1 LIQEI
6 KILFYLAKA
15 MRFIFFL
22 FGAFIFSTVA
32 VGQTKT
38 KTTVKKGVKT
48 SKNASYKKPVAKN
61 MKPILKDTTT
71 YSVKLFCDATALLYI
86 DGQRIGQI
94 QKDVLFRAR
103 LPKGNYKIK
112 AINSMNAADF
122 TFINYVVNPK
132 AKETIEELKLQDI
145 ITKRI
150 NKETAE
156 AELAL
161 KTTTQTKS
169 QKNKQDAINKTT
181 GGIDLVYVRGGSFA
195 MGSDKGESDEKPIH
209 SVTLSNYFIGKYEV
223 TVGQFRKF
231 ITATGYKTSADING
245 GSYLW
250 NGSQWKLQAGVNW
263 ESDALGFKRPESEE
277 NHPVI
282 HVSWTDAIEYTKWLS
297 TVTGKA
303 FRLPTEAEWEF
314 AARGGMS
321 SNGYTYAGSNDIN
334 LVAWSLD
341 NKSNQTFPVGK
352 KQPNELGIYDMT
364 GNVWEWC
371 SDWYDA
377 DYYAKSPS
385 MNPQGSKSGLFKV
398 IRGGSWGGVSNF
410 NRVTFRYRYFPGNRG
425 KFNGF
430 RVAASY

>member
-1 LIQEI
+1 
-6 KILFYLAKA
+6 

-22 FGAFIFSTVA
+22 FWASIFSTVA

-48 SKNASYKKPVAKN
+48 SKNTSYKKPVAKN
-61 MKPILKDTTT
+61 IKATLKDTTT
-71 YSVKLFCDATALLYI
+71 YSIKLFCDATALLYI

-150 NKETAE
+150 NKEAAE

-181 GGIDLVYVRGGSFA
+181 GGIDLVYVRGGSFE

-430 RVAASY
+430 RIAASY

>member
-1 LIQEI
+1 
-6 KILFYLAKA
+6 
-15 MRFIFFL
+15 MRFIILLFCIFFS
-22 FGAFIFSTVA
+22 STISI
-32 VGQTKT
+32 GQINSNDK
-38 KTTVKKGVKT
+38 VKKLVNNSQNTT
-48 SKNASYKKPVAKN
+48 SKKPTLKNAKPS
-61 MKPILKDTTT
+61 IKDTTT
-71 YSVKLFCDATALLYI
+71 YIVKLFCDATSLLYI
-86 DGQRIGQI
+86 NGDRIGQI
-94 QKDVLFRAR
+94 QKDVLFRTR
-103 LPKGNYKIK
+103 LPKGIYKIK
-112 AINSMNAADF
+112 ATNNMNAADF
-122 TFINYVVNPK
+122 ATIDYVVNPK
-132 AKETIEELKLQDI
+132 NTESIQELRLQEI

-150 NKETAE
+150 NKEAAE
-156 AELAL
+156 AELAF
-161 KTTTQTKS
+161 KS
-169 QKNKQDAINKTT
+169 PVKSKYQKNKQDAINKLT
-181 GGIDLVYVRGGSFA
+181 GVIDLIYVKGGSFE

-209 SVTLSNYFIGKYEV
+209 NITLSNYFIGKYEV

-231 ITATGYKTSADING
+231 ITATDYKTSADING

-250 NGSQWKLQAGVNW
+250 NGNQWKLQPGVNW
-263 ESDALGFKRPESEE
+263 ECDALGFKRPETED

-282 HVSWTDAIEYTKWLS
+282 HVSWTDALEYTKWLS
-297 TVTGKA
+297 SVTGKA

-334 LVAWSLD
+334 QVAWSLD
-341 NKSNQTFPVGK
+341 NKSTQTFPVGK

-371 SDWYDA
+371 NDWYDA

-430 RVAASY
+430 RVAANL

>member
-1 LIQEI
+1 
-6 KILFYLAKA
+6 
-15 MRFIFFL
+15 MRFVILL
-22 FGAFIFSTVA
+22 FWASFFSTISI
-32 VGQTKT
+32 GQTKSKSNVT
-38 KTTVKKGVKT
+38 KVLNQ
-48 SKNASYKKPVAKN
+48 SKNTSLKSPLNKN
-61 MKPILKDTTT
+61 VKLILKDTTT
-71 YSVKLFCDATALLYI
+71 YSVRLFCDATALLYI
-86 DGQRIGQI
+86 NGDRIGQI
-94 QKDVLFRAR
+94 QKDVLFKTR
-103 LPKGNYKIK
+103 LPQGIYKIK

-122 TFINYVVNPK
+122 VTIDYVIKPK
-132 AKETIEELKLQDI
+132 SKEFIEELKLQDV

-150 NKETAE
+150 NKEAYE

-161 KTTTQTKS
+161 KTPIKS
-169 QKNKQDAINKTT
+169 KYQKNKQEAINNTT
-181 GGIDLVYVRGGSFA
+181 GLIDLVYVRGGSFE
-195 MGSDKGESDEKPIH
+195 MGSDKGESDEKPLHNI
-209 SVTLSNYFIGKYEV
+209 TLSNYFIGKYEV

-250 NGSQWKLQAGVNW
+250 NGNQWKLQPGVNW
-263 ESDALGFKRPESEE
+263 EFDALGFKRPETEE

-282 HVSWTDAIEYTKWLS
+282 HVSWTDAFEYTKWLS
-297 TVTGKA
+297 LVTGKA
-303 FRLPTEAEWEF
+303 YRLPTEAEWEF

-334 LVAWSLD
+334 QVAWSLD
-341 NKSNQTFPVGK
+341 NKSNQTYPVGK

-371 SDWYDA
+371 NDWYDA

-385 MNPQGSKSGLFKV
+385 MNPQGSKTGLFKV
-398 IRGGSWGGVSNF
+398 IRGGSWGGLSNF

-430 RVAASY
+430 RIAASN